1 MSICY
6 DVIESGSEFTC
17 PGPDPEGPGCGG
29 KMCYPCVKNAIT
41 NSRTGQSQCPLCR
54 GNIDN
59 LGLIPGI
66 ELLPGLIQDRKKLE
80 EELTLLSRPEN
91 DDRIDIILREISNI
105 EQIIYKIQS
114 QL

>member
-1 MSICY
+1 
-6 DVIESGSEFTC
+6 
-17 PGPDPEGPGCGG
+17 
-29 KMCYPCVKNAIT
+29 MCYPCVKNAIA
-41 NSRTGQSQCPLCR
+41 NYLTGQSQCPLCR
-54 GNIDN
+54 GHIDN

-66 ELLPGLIQDRKKLE
+66 QGLSGLIQDKKQLE
-80 EELTLLSRPEN
+80 GELRLLNRPED